1 MATLYS
7 PEIVSLLLLYNKI
20 SLKNASQF
28 LEEFHRVSQ
37 ATVLKKEQIGE
48 L

>member
-7 PEIVSLLLLYNKI
+7 LEIVSLLLLYNKI

-28 LEEFHRVSQ
+28 P
-37 ATVLKKEQIGE
+37 A
-48 L
+48 